1 MYTLYVVFSFPLIL
15 FAGYGLLF
23 FLSGRNLRVM
33 IGPAGFLLYLVLL
46 AIPTGFVLA
55 THPGRVAEAFS
66 WQKSQFLWV
75 PAGVLLGLVL
85 WCVQLWGL
93 PGRTPDA
100 SERAWVGPEGK
111 LGFPVLMIPVAY
123 IVVAEEV
130 VWRAYLIPEVGHL
143 VAAAAFALHHYHF
156 GLRHVAFSFL
166 TGLALG
172 GLFFLAGNLWP
183 AIAAHLVYNVLAWRH
198 MRRSARNRA
207 STSSDLTQQ
216 LGERV
221 Q

>member
-1 MYTLYVVFSFPLIL
+1 MYTLYVVFSFPLIV
-15 FAGYGLLF
+15 FVGYGLLF
-23 FLSGRNLRVM
+23 FLSGRNMRVM
-33 IGPAGFLLYLVLL
+33 TGPAGFLLYLVLL
-46 AIPTGFVLA
+46 AVPTGFVLA
-55 THPGRVAEAFS
+55 THHSRVADAFT
-66 WQKSQFLWV
+66 WDVYQLLWL
-75 PAGVLLGLVL
+75 PGGGLLGLVL

-93 PGRTPDA
+93 PGQTPDA
-100 SERAWVGPEGK
+100 SERTWVGPEGK
-111 LGFPVLMIPVAY
+111 TGFALLMVPVAY

-156 GLRHVAFSFL
+156 GLRHVVFSFL

-172 GLFFLAGNLWP
+172 GLFFLAGSLWP
-183 AIAAHLVYNVLAWRH
+183 PVAAHLVYNVLAWRH

-207 STSSDLTQQ
+207 SASADLTRQ
-216 LGERV
+216 EEDRV